1 MNSETDLPSPGS
13 ASPGTLHVLATPLG
27 HLGDLSPRAREILA
41 SVDLIACE
49 DTRHSGKLLA
59 GFAIRT
65 PTVSYHEHNE
75 TAQARSLLNRLLRGR
90 NIALISNAG
99 TPLVS
104 DPGYRLVHLCRKNR
118 VPVSPVPGPSAPIAA
133 LSVSGLPTDRF
144 LFAGFL
150 PRQSGSMRR
159 ELEALQSLKATLILH
174 VAPHR
179 LAATLELARE
189 VLGDR
194 QACLAREMTKIHE
207 SFYLGTLSAI
217 RSRAGSR
224 PKGECTLVIQ
234 GAASR
239 PSAASNLDLEAY
251 VGGLMQ
257 VRGLTRTQAVRSAAR
272 ALGLRRR
279 EVYRRCLE
287 AGELSGGRDEADQI

>member
-1 MNSETDLPSPGS
+1 MNPETDLPSPGNS
-13 ASPGTLHVLATPLG
+13 LPGTLHVLATPLG
-27 HLGDLSPRAREILA
+27 HLGDLSPRAREVLA

-49 DTRHSGKLLA
+49 DTRHSGRLLA

-65 PTVSYHEHNE
+65 PTISYHEHNE
-75 TAQARSLLNRLLRGR
+75 TSQARTLLNRLRRGR

-104 DPGYRLVHLCRKNR
+104 DPGYRLVNLCRRNSI
-118 VPVSPVPGPSAPIAA
+118 PVSPVPGPSAAIAA

-150 PRQSGSMRR
+150 SRQSGSMRR
-159 ELEALQSLKATLILH
+159 ELKALKALKATLILY

-179 LAATLELARE
+179 LASTLEMARE

-194 QACLAREMTKIHE
+194 HACLAREMTKIHE
-207 SFYLGTLSAI
+207 SFYQGTLSEI
-217 RSRAGSR
+217 GSRAGSR
-224 PKGECTLVIQ
+224 PKGEYTLVIE
-234 GAASR
+234 GAASQ
-239 PSAASNLDLEAY
+239 PPAALDLDLEAY

-279 EVYRRCLE
+279 EVYRRSLE
-287 AGELSGGRDEADQI
+287 AGELSGRRDESNQI

>member
-1 MNSETDLPSPGS
+1 MNSETDLSSPGN
-13 ASPGTLHVLATPLG
+13 APPGTLHVLATPLG

-41 SVDLIACE
+41 SVDLVACE
-49 DTRHSGKLLA
+49 DTRHSGKLLS

-65 PTVSYHEHNE
+65 PTISYHEHNE
-75 TAQARSLLNRLLRGR
+75 TAQARTLLNRLQRGR

-104 DPGYRLVHLCRKNR
+104 DPGYRLVNLCRKNL
-118 VPVSPVPGPSAPIAA
+118 VPVSPVPGPSAAIAA

-159 ELEALQSLKATLILH
+159 ELEALKALKATLILY

-179 LAATLELARE
+179 LDSTLETARD

-207 SFYLGTLSAI
+207 SFSLGTLSEI

-224 PKGECTLVIQ
+224 PKGECTLVIE
-234 GAASR
+234 GAATR
-239 PSAASNLDLEAY
+239 PPTASNLDLEAY
-251 VGGLMQ
+251 VGGLMR

-287 AGELSGGRDEADQI
+287 AGELSGRRA

>member
-1 MNSETDLPSPGS
+1 MTSETDLPFHGN

-27 HLGDLSPRAREILA
+27 HLGDLSPRARDILA

-65 PTVSYHEHNE
+65 PTISYHEHNE
-75 TAQARSLLNRLLRGR
+75 TSRARTLLDRLRRGH

-104 DPGYRLVHLCRKNR
+104 DPGYRLVHLCRKNSI
-118 VPVSPVPGPSAPIAA
+118 PVSPVPGPSAAIAA

-159 ELEALQSLKATLILH
+159 ELKALKALKATLVLY

-179 LAATLELARE
+179 LASTLEMARE

-194 QACLAREMTKIHE
+194 HACLAREMTKIHE
-207 SFYLGTLSAI
+207 SFCLGTLSKI

-224 PKGECTLVIQ
+224 PKGECTLVIE
-234 GAASR
+234 GADSQ

-251 VGGLMQ
+251 VEGLML
-257 VRGLTRTQAVRSAAR
+257 VRDLTPTQAVRSAAR
-272 ALGLRRR
+272 ALGVRRR

-287 AGELSGGRDEADQI
+287 AGKLSGRRGKTGHF

>member
-1 MNSETDLPSPGS
+1 MNSETDPPFHGN

-27 HLGDLSPRAREILA
+27 HLGDLSPRARDILA
-41 SVDLIACE
+41 TVDLIACE

-65 PTVSYHEHNE
+65 PTISYHEHNE
-75 TAQARSLLNRLLRGR
+75 TSRARTLLNRLRRGR

-104 DPGYRLVHLCRKNR
+104 DPGYRLVHLCRKNSI
-118 VPVSPVPGPSAPIAA
+118 PVSPVPGPSAAIAA

-159 ELEALQSLKATLILH
+159 ELKALKALKATLVLY

-179 LAATLELARE
+179 LASTLEMARE

-194 QACLAREMTKIHE
+194 YACLAREMTKIHE
-207 SFYLGTLSAI
+207 SFCLGTLSEI

-224 PKGECTLVIQ
+224 PKGECTLVIE
-234 GAASR
+234 GSASQ
-239 PSAASNLDLEAY
+239 PSESSNLDLEAY

-257 VRGLTRTQAVRSAAR
+257 VRGLTRTQAVRSAAG

-287 AGELSGGRDEADQI
+287 AGKLSGRCGKADHF

>member
-1 MNSETDLPSPGS
+1 MNSATGLPSRGN
-13 ASPGTLHVLATPLG
+13 AAAGTLHVLATPLG
-27 HLGDLSPRAREILA
+27 HLGDLSPRGREVLA
-41 SVDLIACE
+41 SVELIACE

-59 GFAIRT
+59 SFAIRT
-65 PTVSYHEHNE
+65 PTISYHEHNE
-75 TAQARSLLNRLLRGR
+75 TAQARTLLNRLRQGR

-104 DPGYRLVHLCRKNR
+104 DPGYRLVRLCRKNMI
-118 VPVSPVPGPSAPIAA
+118 PVSPIPGPSAAVAA

-159 ELEALQSLKATLILH
+159 ELEALKDLKATLILY

-179 LAATLELARE
+179 LASTLELAQE

-194 QACLAREMTKIHE
+194 QTCLAKEMTKIHE
-207 SFYLGTLSAI
+207 SFYLGALSQI
-217 RSRAGSR
+217 SSLAGRR
-224 PKGECTLVIQ
+224 PKGEYTLVIE
-234 GAASR
+234 GAASQQPR
-239 PSAASNLDLEAY
+239 VSNLDLEAY
-251 VGGLMQ
+251 VEGLMQ
-257 VRGLTRTQAVRSAAR
+257 VRDLTLTQAARSAAR
-272 ALGLRRR
+272 ALGLPRR

-287 AGELSGGRDEADQI
+287 AGESSDRREKTDPI

>member
-1 MNSETDLPSPGS
+1 MNSETGLPSHGN

-49 DTRHSGKLLA
+49 DTRHSAKLLTS
-59 GFAIRT
+59 FAIRT
-65 PTVSYHEHNE
+65 PTISYHEHNE
-75 TAQARSLLNRLLRGR
+75 NSQARILLKRLRRGR
-90 NIALISNAG
+90 NVALISNAG

-104 DPGYRLVHLCRKNR
+104 DPGYRLVNVCRKHLI
-118 VPVSPVPGPSAPIAA
+118 PVSPIPGPSAAIAA

-150 PRQSGSMRR
+150 PRQTGSMRR
-159 ELEALQSLKATLILH
+159 ELKALKALKATLILY

-179 LAATLELARE
+179 LASTLEMARE

-194 QACLAREMTKIHE
+194 RACLAREMTKIHE
-207 SFYLGTLSAI
+207 SFYLGSLSEI

-224 PKGECTLVIQ
+224 PKGEYTLVVE
-234 GAASR
+234 GAASE
-239 PSAASNLDLEAY
+239 PPAASNLDLEAY
-251 VGGLMQ
+251 VEGLIR
-257 VRGLTRTQAVRSAAR
+257 VRDLTRTQAVRSTAR

-287 AGELSGGRDEADQI
+287 AGELSGRHGQGGPI